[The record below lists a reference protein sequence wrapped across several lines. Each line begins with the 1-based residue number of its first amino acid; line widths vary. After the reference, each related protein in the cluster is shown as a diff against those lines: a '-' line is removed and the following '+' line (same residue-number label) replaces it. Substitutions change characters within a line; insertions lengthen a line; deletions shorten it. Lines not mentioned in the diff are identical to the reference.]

1 MAIIHP
7 PQAGNKSTDM
17 AIIFDFEPGERF
29 HFASAFAERF
39 KAQITGERV
48 RLPDSLGQGFIQ
60 EVYLDGDI
68 SICMHLYTLREQLIL
83 RPLWSG
89 TTEVLTLKF
98 DSGRAPFGNGYQV
111 EFGTNNFFGDLT
123 IPADQP
129 ISFLAIV
136 TTRKTLKQ
144 LLHVDLEET
153 CIARTIRENPSFVFY
168 EGMTTEIER
177 TLKQLFQIDET
188 TKFPELLYRAKAH
201 ELIWL
206 LFDKLFSRK
215 AGAMAPLNKAD
226 AEKVYGIRRS
236 ILADL
241 GSPPQLAVL
250 AKNAGM
256 SLTRMKQLFRQV
268 FGDSIYNFYQ
278 AARMDEAASLLNHL
292 SVSQVGYRIGF
303 SNLSHFARVF
313 EKHHRMKPKRYQASL
328 VRQ

>member
-1 MAIIHP
+1 MAIL
-7 PQAGNKSTDM
+7 
-17 AIIFDFEPGERF
+17 FEFEPGAHF

-39 KAQITGERV
+39 EAQKTGERV
-48 RLPDSLGQGFIQ
+48 SLPDSLGQGFIQ
-60 EVYLDGDI
+60 EVYLDGGI
-68 SICMHLYTLREQLIL
+68 SLCMHRYTLKQPLIL
-83 RPLWSG
+83 RPLSSG
-89 TTEVLTLKF
+89 AAEVLTLKF

-111 EFGTNNFFGDLT
+111 EFGTNNFFGDLA
-123 IPADQP
+123 IPADQQ
-129 ISFLAIV
+129 ISFLVVV
-136 TTRKTLKQ
+136 TTRKILQQ
-144 LLHVDLEET
+144 LLNIELEET
-153 CIARTIRENPSFVFY
+153 CMATTIRENPSFVFY
-168 EGMTTEIER
+168 EGMTAETER
-177 TLKQLFQIDET
+177 TLKQLYQIDET
-188 TKFPELLYRAKAH
+188 TRFAQLLYRAKAH

-226 AEKVYGIRRS
+226 AEKIYGIRRS

>member
-1 MAIIHP
+1 MAV
-7 PQAGNKSTDM
+7 
-17 AIIFDFEPGERF
+17 IFEFEPGERF

-39 KAQITGERV
+39 EAQKTGERV
-48 RLPDSLGQGFIQ
+48 CLPDALGQGFIQ
-60 EVYLDGDI
+60 EVYPDGDI
-68 SICMHLYTLREQLIL
+68 SICMHRYTLKEPLIL
-83 RPLWSG
+83 RPLSSG
-89 TTEVLTLKF
+89 SGAAEALTLKF

-123 IPADQP
+123 IPADQQ
-129 ISFLAIV
+129 ISFLVIV

-144 LLHVDLEET
+144 LLNIEQET
-153 CIARTIRENPSFVFY
+153 TCMATTIRENPSFVFY

-177 TLKQLFQIDET
+177 TLQQLFRIDET
-188 TKFPELLYRAKAH
+188 TKFPELRYRAKAH

-226 AEKVYGIRRS
+226 AEKIYGIRRN

-241 GSPPQLAVL
+241 GAPPQLAVL

-278 AARMDEAASLLNHL
+278 AARMEEAASLLNHL